1 MNVMTLKNVCV
12 HKSASQKFKAR
23 EIFLACLLHLHTQ
36 LCKFSC
42 ILAGTTAVTVHLF
55 ETAPLLWMAWYICA
69 WENRGSDM
77 YLLQN
82 SLITSRKW
90 QWRQANVNAPKQ
102 PVGEKKVKYNKGNS
116 KKVCKLHGRK
126 LHPLKVVSTAY
137 LTTNHCPNYNFNN

>member
-82 SLITSRKW
+82 NYLMEMTMETGKRKCSKATC
-90 QWRQANVNAPKQ
+90 WRFK
-102 PVGEKKVKYNKGNS
+102 KKVKYNKGNS